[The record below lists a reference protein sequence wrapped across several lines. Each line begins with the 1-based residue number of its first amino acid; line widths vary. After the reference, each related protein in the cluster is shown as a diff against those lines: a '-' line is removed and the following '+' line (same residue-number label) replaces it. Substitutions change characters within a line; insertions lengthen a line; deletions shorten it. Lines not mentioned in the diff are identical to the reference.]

1 MAYNKKAV
9 CASLENLSKS
19 NFEKFRQALVDRPG
33 ERKVPLSKVEDKNQ
47 LEVTNVLV
55 STFTD
60 AGAPAVTAELLRD
73 IGCFNEAQNLD
84 EELSKHSSK
93 APSDRRESLGSSSRS
108 NVCHQGDDEEHFVDR
123 HKTELIKR
131 LSNINPIL
139 DFLLEK
145 NVIQDEVYDDIRAV
159 KGNQQKMREIY
170 RQALKSGNKAK
181 DLFLKALEENDPYLV
196 DDLRE
201 YRK

>member
-1 MAYNKKAV
+1 MCSGIAV
-9 CASLENLSKS
+9 STLSKK
-19 NFEKFRQALVDRPG
+19 EG
-33 ERKVPLSKVEDKNQ
+33 
-47 LEVTNVLV
+47 
-55 STFTD
+55 
-60 AGAPAVTAELLRD
+60 AELLSVAIVETLSAVVGQFSERRNRRRPSQLRHNRYPD
-73 IGCFNEAQNLD
+73 AAFYLRQAQYGD